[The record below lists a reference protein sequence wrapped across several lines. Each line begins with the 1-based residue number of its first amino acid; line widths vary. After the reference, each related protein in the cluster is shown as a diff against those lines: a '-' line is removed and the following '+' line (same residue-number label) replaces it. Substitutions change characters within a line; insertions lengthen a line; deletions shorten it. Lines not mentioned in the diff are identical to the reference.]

1 MAERHARR
9 GFVSAPPSLRLDGRL
24 AIVTG
29 ASEGIGRAIALAY
42 AEAGARVVLV
52 ARRADALEAV
62 RSAIHARGGEATA
75 LTADVS
81 RFEDIGACAA
91 RFRAEAD
98 DGAAPLVLVNNAGND
113 LPKPALEVT
122 EADWDGVH
130 DLHLKGTFFVAQAI
144 GAIMIARGYGKIIN
158 MSSTWSRSAGAGKSV
173 YCAAKAGVSHLTA
186 ALSTE
191 WAPLGVRVN
200 ALAPTAVMTSATQ
213 RALQANPARAAEL
226 LKRIPLGRLSQTADL
241 IGAALFLASDASD
254 FMTGDTLFVDG
265 GFVAAR

>member
-1 MAERHARR
+1 LIAQ
-9 GFVSAPPSLRLDGRL
+9 PSLRLDGRM

-29 ASEGIGRAIALAY
+29 ASEGIGRAIAEAY
-42 AEAGARVVLV
+42 AQAGARVVLI
-52 ARRADALEAV
+52 ARRADALEVV
-62 RSAIHARGGEATA
+62 RSSIIERGGEATA
-75 LTADVS
+75 LTADLS
-81 RFEDIGACAA
+81 RVDDIVALAA
-91 RFRAEAD
+91 RFRAEVD
-98 DGAAPLVLVNNAGND
+98 DLALPLVLVNNAGND
-113 LPKPALEVT
+113 LTKPALDVT
-122 EADWDGVH
+122 EADWDRVH
-130 DLHLKGTFFVAQAI
+130 DLHLKGTFFCAQAI
-144 GAIMIARGYGKIIN
+144 AAVMIARGYGKIIN

-200 ALAPTAVMTSATQ
+200 ALAPTAVMTSATR
-213 RALQANPARAAEL
+213 RALEAIPARAAEL

-254 FMTGDTLFVDG
+254 FVTGDTLFVDG